1 MGEWTLYD
9 ASGPVRSGLTQEQA
23 ENLVDVNLGEGNTEV
38 YAMGPNGERYP
49 EA

>member
-1 MGEWTLYD
+1 MDEWKLYD
-9 ASGPVRSGLTQEQA
+9 ASGLIRSGLTQEQA
-23 ENLVDVNLGEGNTEV
+23 ENLVDVNVAEGNTEV